1 MVKIILNREIQEL
14 IEFYKTKR
22 KLDPKESYTSYLVQ
36 NPDKLAEK
44 INEESFEVI
53 IEFLKKNKKKLITES
68 ADLIYHLFVTWI
80 YNEID
85 AQEVWKELE
94 KRKIQSGFQE
104 KNKRKKNDL

>member
-1 MVKIILNREIQEL
+1 MK
-14 IEFYKTKR
+14 
-22 KLDPKESYTSYLVQ
+22 
-36 NPDKLAEK
+36 
-44 INEESFEVI
+44 
-53 IEFLKKNKKKLITES
+53 ES
-68 ADLIYHLFVTWI
+68 ADLIYHLFAAWI